1 MMTSIV
7 KCLLTWDK
15 KTEEEKYLFKYRLAG
30 MAGRMLSPLP
40 IPLWWLL
47 RLYGCDKQRPGW
59 HNYEPTYG
67 RLFRRWKYRPVRMLE
82 IGIGG
87 YSGSLG
93 GDSLLAWGAFFPFGR
108 IVAGDIVPKLQLTGG
123 PRHVRQID
131 QSSESDVERLC
142 REDGPFDI
150 IIDDGSHFNA
160 HQIFTFE
167 RIFRALKDK
176 GVYVVEDIQ
185 TSFWPGEVMG
195 TVWDGAAISDPA
207 FADTC
212 YAYFL
217 NLAKYVNHAEFI
229 DRTGVDSHLVSLAQQ
244 IVGITFEHNMIVVR
258 KGDNTEVS
266 VLAKRAST
274 GRSPA

>member
-1 MMTSIV
+1 MMTYIV
-7 KCLLTWDK
+7 KRLLTWDK

-47 RLYGCDKQRPGW
+47 RLYGCDKQRLGW
-59 HNYEPTYG
+59 HNYGPTYG

-108 IVAGDIVPKLQLTGG
+108 IVAGDIVPKQQLTGG
-123 PRHVRQID
+123 VRHVRQID
-131 QSSESDVERLC
+131 QSSESDLSQLC
-142 REDGPFDI
+142 RDDGPFDI

-167 RIFRALKDK
+167 RIFSALNDN
-176 GVYVVEDIQ
+176 GRYVIEDVQ
-185 TSFWPGEVMG
+185 TSFWHGEVMG
-195 TVWDGAAISDPA
+195 TVWDGAAISDPM
-207 FADTC
+207 FENSC
-212 YAYFL
+212 YSYFL
-217 NLAKYVNHAEFI
+217 NLAKYINHAEFI
-229 DRTGVDSHLVSLAQQ
+229 DRTDADSHLIDLGRQ
-244 IVGITFEHNMIVVR
+244 IVRITFEHNMIVVE

-266 VLAKRAST
+266 TLAASVS
-274 GRSPA
+274 R